1 MYMNVDSPVD
11 NFTVTWNYIYTGTPN
26 ALKRKVNDKNFGSG
40 LSTRLAVLPMP
51 DTNFEMI
58 EYEDE
63 ESIDWERFER
73 MKDWAYKLDKRAGQ
87 LPVQAL
93 VKKLYE
99 WTKLQMEECAED
111 NNKAL
116 EMILKRVAY
125 HGLNYAVPFIDV
137 RHWDSL
143 HQEGKYV
150 TGEYEVDEIDWKL
163 CELIANIQYATQKY
177 NFLAMGEKYFDNLNR
192 DIQTAGKYHHSK
204 SLDGFNRLPDEF
216 TREDVARC
224 FGYNNDKSVDSRI
237 RRLKL
242 KNWAEEIEG
251 SNGNKFRKA
260 TLLLT

>member
-1 MYMNVDSPVD
+1 MYMNVDSTVE
-11 NFTVTWNYIYTGTPN
+11 NFIVTWNYIYTGTPN
-26 ALKRKVNDKNFGSG
+26 ALKRKVNEKNFGSG

-93 VKKLYE
+93 VKKLYD

-125 HGLNYAVPFIDV
+125 HGLNYAVPFIDA

-150 TGEYEVDEIDWKL
+150 TGEYKVDETDWKL

-192 DIQTAGKYHHSK
+192 DIQAAGKYHHSK

-251 SNGNKFRKA
+251 SNGNKFRKS